1 MSAFAKL
8 RESNFSVTEKRIADY
23 ILQHSAE
30 LPDLSI
36 STIAEECET
45 SKSMVV
51 QLCKTAG
58 FKGYKDL
65 SSQLLVEQ
73 AISDHRQETVYEDIH
88 PGCSVSQICQITIRA
103 ELRSIRDTEAMI
115 DPDAITKAV
124 EWMSTAGLIQ
134 LFGVGGSG
142 VAALDLYNKL
152 TRIGINARYSQ
163 DTHCQMLET
172 SSLNDKTVVVVF
184 SYNGRTKDMIEAVE
198 LSKAMGARIISITR
212 YGNNPTSDLAGH
224 SAVRGQQRVAGTR
237 HRDELPPEHAGHG
250 GHALRL
256 PGQPHERPHPG
267 DCRTQHG
274 NRQTPQKIAAQGKD
288 GAYEGARTERTGS
301 HPYRRRPAQ
310 GQADRPDDDADRH

>member
-8 RESNFSVTEKRIADY
+8 RESNFSATEKRIAEY

-73 AISDHRQETVYEDIH
+73 AIAEHTQEAVYEDIH
-88 PGCSVSQICQITIRA
+88 PGCTVSQICQITIRA
-103 ELRSIRDTEAMI
+103 ELRSIQDTEAII
-115 DPDAITKAV
+115 DTDAITKAV
-124 EWMSTAGLIQ
+124 DWMSKAELIQ

-152 TRIGINARYSQ
+152 TRIGINARYTQ

-172 SSLNDKTVVVVF
+172 SSLNERSVVVVF

-198 LSKAMGARIISITR
+198 LSRAMGAKVISVTR
-212 YGNNPTSDLAGH
+212 YGNNPISDLADIPLFVA
-224 SAVRGQQRVAGTR
+224 SNESLARVTAMSS
-237 HRDELPPEHAGHG
+237 
-250 GHALRL
+250 RL
-256 PGQPHERPHPG
+256 STLTMVDVLFACLASHMSDRIQE
-267 DCRTQHG
+267 
-274 NRQTPQKIAAQGKD
+274 IAK
-288 GAYEGARTERTGS
+288 RNTEIAK
-301 HPYRRRPAQ
+301 RRRK
-310 GQADRPDDDADRH
+310 

>member
-172 SSLNDKTVVVVF
+172 SSLNDRTVVVVF

-212 YGNNPTSDLAGH
+212 YGNNPTSDLADILLFVA
-224 SAVRGQQRVAGTR
+224 SNESLARVTAMSS
-237 HRDELPPEHAGHG
+237 
-250 GHALRL
+250 RL
-256 PGQPHERPHPG
+256 STLAMVDMLFACLASHMSDRIQE
-267 DCRTQHG
+267 
-274 NRQTPQKIAAQGKD
+274 IAA
-288 GAYEGARTERTGS
+288 RNTEIA
-301 HPYRRRPAQ
+301 RRR
-310 GQADRPDDDADRH
+310 RK